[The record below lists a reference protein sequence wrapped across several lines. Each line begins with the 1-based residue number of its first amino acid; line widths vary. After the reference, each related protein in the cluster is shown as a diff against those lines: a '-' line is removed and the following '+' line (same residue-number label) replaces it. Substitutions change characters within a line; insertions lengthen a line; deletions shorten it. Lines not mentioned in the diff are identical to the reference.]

1 MKKELNFWE
10 KTKKFF
16 SPIKW
21 DKLVYFYGLIIYFVW
36 WVDRIIHVLFL
47 ERIIHYLELK
57 DIKMFKYILIMYL
70 IYIVFYLIIQVLTR
84 KKWRTEI
91 SDTAIKFIQNIYLKK
106 FTNLNNNHIE
116 KFWTWK
122 LTAIINNGIDRWWR
136 LLDMFIN
143 QSINVLISFIFT
155 GYMLYKSNDIFLI
168 GFIGVYLLFYI
179 VSYYLNMWA
188 IKYRR
193 KRRDN
198 ANYHTKNLVKV
209 IMNKQE
215 ILQSDKISH
224 ELEILDGYKNKE
236 IFYNK
241 KMSNFLQPLFEWP
254 NIILSLL
261 ILVLIGYL
269 WNSYLLEEITLSTI
283 VWIVSAL
290 IIMKWSVEKWIM
302 FFKDFTKEFVDIE
315 KLWEFFDNSPKINW
329 YKSWDIFKYKWWNI
343 SLKNIWYSYIK
354 GKKILDDFSI
364 DIKWWKITAFVWDS
378 WSWKSTIAKLIW
390 WYIQHD
396 KWDLVIDDQNIK
408 DISLKSYYKNI
419 WYLTQEPSVFDGT
432 VLENLTY
439 SVESNVD
446 NSFVKEIIDMS
457 KCEFIYDLP
466 NGIDTEIWERGVK
479 LSWWQRQRLAIAKIM
494 IKNPKIIIL
503 DEPTSALDSFSEDK
517 ITKAMNNLFKWRT
530 VIVIAH
536 RLQTVKNASNIFVI
550 NDWKIVE
557 NWTHEELINKWWK
570 YFKMLELQSWF

>member
-1 MKKELNFWE
+1 
-10 KTKKFF
+10 
-16 SPIKW
+16 
-21 DKLVYFYGLIIYFVW
+21 
-36 WVDRIIHVLFL
+36 
-47 ERIIHYLELK
+47 
-57 DIKMFKYILIMYL
+57 
-70 IYIVFYLIIQVLTR
+70 
-84 KKWRTEI
+84 
-91 SDTAIKFIQNIYLKK
+91 
-106 FTNLNNNHIE
+106 
-116 KFWTWK
+116 
-122 LTAIINNGIDRWWR
+122 
-136 LLDMFIN
+136 MFIN

-302 FFKDFTKEFVDIE
+302 FF
-315 KLWEFFDNSPKINW
+315 
-329 YKSWDIFKYKWWNI
+329 
-343 SLKNIWYSYIK
+343 
-354 GKKILDDFSI
+354 
-364 DIKWWKITAFVWDS
+364 
-378 WSWKSTIAKLIW
+378 
-390 WYIQHD
+390 
-396 KWDLVIDDQNIK
+396 
-408 DISLKSYYKNI
+408 
-419 WYLTQEPSVFDGT
+419 
-432 VLENLTY
+432 
-439 SVESNVD
+439 
-446 NSFVKEIIDMS
+446 
-457 KCEFIYDLP
+457 
-466 NGIDTEIWERGVK
+466 
-479 LSWWQRQRLAIAKIM
+479 
-494 IKNPKIIIL
+494 
-503 DEPTSALDSFSEDK
+503 
-517 ITKAMNNLFKWRT
+517 
-530 VIVIAH
+530 
-536 RLQTVKNASNIFVI
+536 
-550 NDWKIVE
+550 
-557 NWTHEELINKWWK
+557 
-570 YFKMLELQSWF
+570 